1 MCMSTAELRA
11 RQLFNDFNLRN
22 EDEEVR
28 RNLMIL
34 LLSVKENEKRT
45 KLCAKMFAG
54 KWQGDETAEE
64 IIESIREDRT
74 SNREIEL

>member
-1 MCMSTAELRA
+1 MSTAELRA
-11 RQLFNDFNLRN
+11 HRLFNALNLKN

-34 LLSVKENEKRT
+34 LLSVKKPKEHKKSCT
-45 KLCAKMFAG
+45 KMFAG

-64 IIESIREDRT
+64 IIETIREGRT
-74 SNREIEL
+74 KNKEIEL